1 MCQSCGCT
9 AVLKQSKEA
18 IRKRAAEI
26 VAELSLNA
34 GNVADYEDT
43 ELISSLIVPF
53 GPREDDVTRTAAWIA
68 GLHSESTQGNLDE
81 QYKAYQTAFRAIF
94 ASLPAK
100 GDPKKI
106 ITVYHQL
113 EQLNKVLDD
122 ASLVSLNDETRQA
135 LLALRRVH
143 DDRDGRVARLKARYK
158 LP

>member
-1 MCQSCGCT
+1 MCQLCGCREF
-9 AVLKQSKEA
+9 LKQGKDVV
-18 IRKRAAEI
+18 RKRAGEI

-34 GNVADYEDT
+34 SNVADYEDT

-53 GPREDDVTRTAAWIA
+53 GPREDDVARTAAWIA
-68 GLHSESTQGNLDE
+68 SLHTEAGQGALDE
-81 QYKAYQTAFRAIF
+81 QYQSYQNAFRAIF
-94 ASLPAK
+94 AALPAK
-100 GDPKKI
+100 GEPKPI

-122 ASLVSLNDETRQA
+122 AALAPLDNETKQA